1 MSPTPPSYIR
11 AAKDGLILQVIV
23 VPRARASK
31 LLGLYDG
38 VPKIS
43 LAAPPIEGRANDEL
57 VSFLTEVFGLPAR
70 NIELLRGDSSRRK
83 SVLLRG
89 ISIEKATQVLESLVT
104 S

>member
-1 MSPTPPSYIR
+1 MSHPPPSYIR
-11 AAKDGLILQVIV
+11 PSKDGLILQVIV

-38 VPKIS
+38 IPKIS

-57 VSFLTEVFGLPAR
+57 VSFLKEVFDLPAR
-70 NIELLRGDSSRRK
+70 NIEILRGDSSRRK

-89 ISIEKATQVLESLVT
+89 LSIEKAAQVLESLAT